1 MFGGTY
7 RVTYGFEYFN
17 YISKGV
23 EKKLTKK
30 WTGNL
35 VGKMHNHR
43 ITNKMLADELGCT
56 DRWVSAV
63 LNGHRESSNAE
74 QQFNDAVNRII
85 EQQNTTE

>member
-1 MFGGTY
+1 MP
-7 RVTYGFEYFN
+7 
-17 YISKGV
+17 
-23 EKKLTKK
+23 KK

-63 LNGHRESSNAE
+63 LNGHRESSGAE